1 MQDIKSQV
9 QKHEEVGS
17 PDKQE
22 SKDDKT
28 LDEHTEG
35 EEWLESSESAELS
48 NDSDVRISRNKLC
61 TKEDSNK
68 KINKIFVGVK
78 ENHQLLIVP
87 FMVKN
92 CLIHFL
98 QKYPHTCTSKNFLMM
113 NIANQ
118 TNLYSVQ
125 CTGKSINVDENEIE
139 QYFGILLL
147 MSVMLKQE
155 KHMS

>member
-1 MQDIKSQV
+1 M
-9 QKHEEVGS
+9 
-17 PDKQE
+17 
-22 SKDDKT
+22 
-28 LDEHTEG
+28 TEG

-48 NDSDVRISRNKLC
+48 NDSDVRISRNKLY

-92 CLIHFL
+92 FLIHFL
-98 QKYPHTCTSKNFLMM
+98 QKYPHTCTSNKFLMM
-113 NIANQ
+113 NIADQ

-147 MSVMLKQE
+147 MSVIKLEQE
-155 KHMS
+155 KHMF